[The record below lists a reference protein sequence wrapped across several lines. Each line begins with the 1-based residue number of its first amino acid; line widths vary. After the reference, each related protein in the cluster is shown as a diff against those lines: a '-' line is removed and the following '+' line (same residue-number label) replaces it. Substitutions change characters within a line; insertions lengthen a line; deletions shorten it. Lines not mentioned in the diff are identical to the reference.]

1 MEIGNLKNWLD
12 AETTAFELSA
22 TIGRLWYTKT
32 VDLLLFR
39 KRLVDQSPTK
49 IITYHDYGKN
59 IMGTPVDICLTLE
72 LAREIQK
79 MDIYRARIDLG
90 TLALQWNKCKD
101 NYVDIAAFIKD
112 KLGAFIGKE
121 ENMITPRDVILYGF
135 GRIGRIAARE
145 IIRQSGKGEQL
156 RLKAIVTRRNSDDE
170 IRKRVSL
177 FQRDSV
183 HGVFESVIDI
193 NTKEKYII
201 INGQKVYMIAANNPS
216 EIDYTAYGIKDALVI
231 DNTGVWRDEAGLSQH
246 LVAKGVSK
254 VLLTAPGKGNIPNIV
269 YGVNHQDFDI
279 NKVNIFSAASCTTN
293 AIVPPLFVLENEFEI
308 EKGHME
314 TIHSY
319 TNDQNLLDNIHK
331 KARRGRSAPLN
342 MVLTETGASKAAAK
356 VIPSLVGK
364 LTASAV
370 RIPTPDA
377 SLAILM
383 LTVKKETST
392 EEVNK
397 ILENAALR
405 SDLVNQIE
413 YSYSTELVSSDI
425 VGKSCPA
432 VIDSNAT
439 LCSSD
444 GKNIVVYVWYDNEY
458 GYTRQ
463 AIRLAKH
470 IANVALKEYY

>member
-1 MEIGNLKNWLD
+1 MEIGNLKNWID
-12 AETTAFELSA
+12 AETTALELSA

-39 KRLVDQSPTK
+39 KRLVDQSPTQ

-101 NYVDIAAFIKD
+101 DYVNMTDFISD
-112 KLGAFIGKE
+112 KLGALIGKN
-121 ENMITPRDVILYGF
+121 ENKITPRDVVLYGF

-145 IIRQSGKGEQL
+145 IISQSGKGEQL
-156 RLKAIVTRRNSDDE
+156 RLKAIVTRHNSDDE
-170 IRKRVSL
+170 IKKRVSL
-177 FQRDSV
+177 FQTDSV
-183 HGVFESVIDI
+183 HGVFESVVDI
-193 NTKEKYII
+193 NIKEKYIV

-231 DNTGVWRDEAGLSQH
+231 DNTGVWRNEVELSQH
-246 LVAKGVSK
+246 LKAKGVSK

-269 YGVNHQDFDI
+269 YGVNHRDFDI
-279 NKVNIFSAASCTTN
+279 NKLNIFSAASCTTN

-356 VIPSLVGK
+356 VIPSLAGK

-383 LTVKKETST
+383 LTVKKTTSV

-397 ILENAALR
+397 VLENAALR

-425 VGKSCPA
+425 VGRSCPA
-432 VIDSNAT
+432 VVDSNAT
-439 LCSSD
+439 LCSAD